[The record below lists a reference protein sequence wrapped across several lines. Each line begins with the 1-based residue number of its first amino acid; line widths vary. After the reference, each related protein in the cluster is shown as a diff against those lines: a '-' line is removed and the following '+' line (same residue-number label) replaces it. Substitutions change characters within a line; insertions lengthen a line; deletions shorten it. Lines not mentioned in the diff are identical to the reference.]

1 MIPYINGLLD
11 KIQDAV
17 LEFVEENEDDER
29 IQTFGIDIHI
39 SVDDGNVFVPKV
51 LKEKGGEE

>member
-17 LEFVEENEDDER
+17 FDFVQDNEDDER
-29 IQTFGIDIHI
+29 LQTFGIDIHI
-39 SVDDGNVFVPKV
+39 SVDDGTVFVPKV
-51 LKEKGGEE
+51 LNEDGME

>member
-17 LEFVEENEDDER
+17 FDFVEENEDDER
-29 IQTFGIDIHI
+29 MQTFGIDIHI
-39 SVDDGNVFVPKV
+39 SVDDGTVFVPKV
-51 LKEKGGEE
+51 LKEEGGAE